1 MHSRLEEILNYL
13 DTERLAL
20 REAVEL
26 VPTQLRDQSP
36 GPDRWSV
43 AQVLQHLVIIEKR
56 IGMGMTKW
64 VADAIAGGVG
74 PEGETSSVLNS
85 LDVALIADRSKRR
98 NAPEEVRPNRDLDA
112 ASAWTALE
120 QTRAALRAAVMPAD
134 GLALGEVIQPH
145 LVLGPINLY
154 QWLLFVGSHETRHTG
169 QVREIA
175 AELNAGA
182 STATSGL

>member
-1 MHSRLEEILNYL
+1 MNPRLEEVLNYL
-13 DTERLAL
+13 DTERREL
-20 REAVEL
+20 RAAVEL
-26 VPTQLRDQSP
+26 VPAELRDRQP

-64 VADAIAGGVG
+64 VADAMAAGVG
-74 PEGETSSVLNS
+74 PEGDTSSVLNS
-85 LDVALIADRSKRR
+85 LDLALIADRSRRR
-98 NAPEEVRPNRDLDA
+98 NAPDEVRPNGELNA

-120 QTRAALRAAVMPAD
+120 RTRAALRAGVMPGD

-145 LVLGPINLY
+145 PVLGPINLY
-154 QWLLFVGSHETRHTG
+154 QWLLFVGSHETRHAG

-175 AELNAGA
+175 ADLKASANTAKGA
-182 STATSGL
+182 T

>member
-1 MHSRLEEILNYL
+1 MNPRLEEVLNYL
-13 DTERLAL
+13 DTERREL

-26 VPTQLRDQSP
+26 VPSELRDQQP
-36 GPDRWSV
+36 GLDRWSV

-64 VADAIAGGVG
+64 VADAKAAGVG
-74 PEGETSSVLNS
+74 PESETSSVLDS
-85 LDVALIADRSKRR
+85 LDLALIADRSRRR
-98 NAPEEVRPNRDLDA
+98 NAPEEVRPDGELDA
-112 ASAWTALE
+112 TSAWAALE
-120 QTRAALRAAVMPAD
+120 QTRAALRAGVTAGD

-154 QWLLFVGSHETRHTG
+154 QWLLFVGSHEVRHTG

-175 AELNAGA
+175 AELNATS
-182 STATSGL
+182 STAASAS

>member
-1 MHSRLEEILNYL
+1 MHPRLEEVLNYL
-13 DTERLAL
+13 DLQRAAL
-20 REAVEL
+20 SEAVEL
-26 VPTQLRDQSP
+26 VPAELRDQPP

-64 VADAIAGGVG
+64 VGDAVAGGLG
-74 PEGETSSVLNS
+74 PELDTSSVLNS
-85 LDVALIADRSKRR
+85 LDLALIADRSRRR

-112 ASAWTALE
+112 VSGWTALE
-120 QTRAALRAAVMPAD
+120 QTRAVLRTGVLPGD

-145 LVLGPINLY
+145 PVLGPINIY
-154 QWLLFVGSHETRHTG
+154 QWLLFVAAHEARHTA

-175 AELNAGA
+175 AESNAGA
-182 STATSGL
+182 NTAAGAT

>member
-1 MHSRLEEILNYL
+1 MHSRLEEVLNYL

-20 REAVEL
+20 RAAVEL
-26 VPTQLRDQSP
+26 VPTELRDQQP

-56 IGMGMTKW
+56 IGIGMTKW

-74 PEGETSSVLNS
+74 PEAETSSVLDS
-85 LDVALIADRSKRR
+85 LDLALIADRSRRR
-98 NAPEEVRPNRDLDA
+98 NAPDEVRPNGGLDA
-112 ASAWTALE
+112 TSAWTALE
-120 QTRAALRAAVMPAD
+120 QTRAALRAAVLPAD

-145 LVLGPINLY
+145 PVLGPINLY

-182 STATSGL
+182 STATSGV